1 MTVAVGTP
9 LNAYTSNG
17 SAASF
22 AFTFPVF
29 NNTQV
34 LVVVTSPAGVG
45 YTLAL
50 GTDYSISGLNAAG
63 DPASTGSV
71 DLISAGQ
78 AWLTGGDL
86 TTGWTIII
94 QRNFLIEQTTSFRNG
109 GDFYRDAL
117 EDALDYIVYLL
128 QQNQVS
134 GITLTDVVTGYV
146 YRLEMINGVL
156 SQVRIS

>member
-1 MTVAVGTP
+1 MTVAVNSP
-9 LNAYTSNG
+9 VNAYTSNG
-17 SAASF
+17 SAAAF

-29 NNTQV
+29 VNTQV
-34 LVVVTSPAGVG
+34 LVIVTSPAGVG

-50 GTDYSISGLNAAG
+50 GTDYSVSGLNAAG
-63 DPASTGSV
+63 DPASTGTV
-71 DLISAGQ
+71 NLISAGQ
-78 AWLTGGDL
+78 AWLTGGNL
-86 TTGWTIII
+86 TTGWQIII
-94 QRNFLIEQTTSFRNG
+94 QSNFPIQQTTSFRNG

-128 QQNQVS
+128 QQQGVS
-134 GITLTDVVTGYV
+134 GTTLTDIVTGYV